1 VPEPEVRW
9 GEPSPFSV
17 GIEEEVMILD
27 SETLLLEPAV
37 GVLIRETERLDLDGE
52 VKPELFAA
60 VVELTSPVSRSVQE
74 AVESLRTL
82 RRTAIEAAER
92 HELRIAAAGTHP
104 ISPPEKQE
112 IAEDPRYQAFVEYAG
127 VSARRQGVNGLHVHI
142 GMPSAQACF
151 HALEGVLP
159 WLPLVLALSANSP
172 YLAGRETGLAS
183 NRAEVLAQLPRAGAP
198 PAFRSYADWEAFAER
213 FRRLGLI
220 DDYRRLW
227 WDIRPHPLFGTLEV
241 RMPDQPT
248 RLELTAAFAALLQAL
263 CVVVLAGPRPRY
275 DPAGR
280 GVYQQNRW
288 AALRRGPEAEL
299 VHPHQERLVPA
310 HELAAELVDLVAPS
324 ASELGTAELV
334 QPLLRGACEGDE
346 QLASGR
352 ARGLQAVCAGLVA
365 RTEPATIGT
374 RG

>member
-1 VPEPEVRW
+1 VPEDEARW

-37 GVLIRETERLDLDGE
+37 GVLVRDAEPLGLDGE
-52 VKPELFAA
+52 IKMELFAA
-60 VVELTSPVSRSVQE
+60 VVELTAPVSTSVPE
-74 AVESLRTL
+74 AVEALRGL
-82 RRTAIEAAER
+82 RRTAIEIAEG
-92 HELRIAAAGTHP
+92 HGLRIAAAGTHP
-104 ISPPEKQE
+104 ISPPEEQA
-112 IAEDPRYQAFVEYAG
+112 IADDPRYRAFVEYAG
-127 VSARRQGVNGLHVHI
+127 VSARRQGVNGLHVHV
-142 GMPSAQACF
+142 GMPSAEACLR
-151 HALEGVLP
+151 ALEGVLP

-183 NRAEVLAQLPRAGAP
+183 NRAEILAQLPRAGAP

-213 FRRLGLI
+213 FQRLGLI

-227 WDIRPHPLFGTLEV
+227 WDVRPHPNLGTLEV

-263 CVVVLAGPRPRY
+263 CAVVLAGLEPRY

-299 VHPHQERLVPA
+299 VHPHEDRLVRVP
-310 HELAAELVDLVAPS
+310 ELAAELVELVAP
-324 ASELGTAELV
+324 AAADLGTTRLLE
-334 QPLLRGACEGDE
+334 PLLRGASEGDD
-346 QLASGR
+346 QLEIGR
-352 ARGLQAVCAGLVA
+352 AQGLEALCGELVRRTA
-365 RTEPATIGT
+365 RATIPS
-374 RG
+374 

>member
-1 VPEPEVRW
+1 VPEPEAKW

-27 SETLLLEPAV
+27 AETLLLDPAV
-37 GVLIRETERLDLDGE
+37 DVLVRETERLGLNGE
-52 VKPELFAA
+52 VKTELFAA
-60 VVELTSPVSRSVQE
+60 VVELTSPVSGSVPE
-74 AVESLRTL
+74 AVEALRTL
-82 RRTAIEAAER
+82 RRAAIEAAER
-92 HELRIAAAGTHP
+92 HGLRIAAAGTHP
-104 ISPPEKQE
+104 ISPPEEQE
-112 IAEDPRYQAFVEYAG
+112 IANDPRYQAFVEYAG

-142 GMPSAQACF
+142 GMPSADACF
-151 HALEGVLP
+151 RALEGVLP

-213 FRRLGLI
+213 FRRVGLI

-227 WDIRPHPLFGTLEV
+227 WDIRPHPLLGTLEV

-248 RLELTAAFAALLQAL
+248 RLELTAAFAAFLQAL
-263 CVVVLAGPRPRY
+263 CAIVLAGPEPPY

-288 AALRRGPEAEL
+288 AALRRGVEAEL
-299 VHPHQERLVPA
+299 VHPHRDQLVPVPD
-310 HELAAELVDLVAPS
+310 LAAELVELIAP
-324 ASELGTAELV
+324 AAAELGTAALV
-334 QPLLRGACEGDE
+334 QPLLRGVCEGDE
-346 QLASGR
+346 QLEIGR
-352 ARGLQAVCAGLVA
+352 AHGLHAVCAELVA
-365 RTEPATIGT
+365 RTEPATIT
-374 RG
+374 ARG